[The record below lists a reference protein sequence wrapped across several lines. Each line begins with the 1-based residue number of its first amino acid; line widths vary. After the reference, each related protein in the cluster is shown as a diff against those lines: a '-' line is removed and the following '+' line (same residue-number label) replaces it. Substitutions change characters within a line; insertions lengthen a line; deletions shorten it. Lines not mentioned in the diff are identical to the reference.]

1 MTHLTESILRERFSK
16 GAIPIKNFF
25 TKTLDKKESVS
36 YNDFALRVRCCGAC
50 GLSERRS
57 WMPVTPHGDLTAR
70 VCVIGRCPS
79 FREGCEGHSFP
90 TGSYRYNLMQEYK
103 RIFGIERE
111 PLWYS
116 YATYCDCGTE
126 RPSCS
131 EIACCRAYKAMELS
145 MLDRVD
151 VVFMWGLSAVRSL
164 LDVPYTHIS
173 DVLGYT
179 YETVLANRTAWLIPT
194 LHPISLGWR
203 TRVLGR
209 WVNECLSSLV
219 RDTLAKRLTSAV
231 RVMCNAVQ
239 TGMCDTAEGV
249 SRSESITLPTTK
261 GLSTTECG
269 HSTTD
274 TTETTLSIEGHSA
287 MESHLTDAHLTSTTG
302 SQEATEGCESGNHV
316 RITDNH
322 TTTEP
327 TSFTQKQGGSTVV
340 SYRDTESTPKCLETS
355 TLHRTWNQVT
365 VNKKT
370 IVYNNYHNMYSIMN
384 CNNSL
389 ANLSMHY
396 VHLIT

>member
-16 GAIPIKNFF
+16 GAIPIKNNF
-25 TKTLDKKESVS
+25 TKPLDTKSSVF
-36 YNDFALRVRCCGAC
+36 YNDFALRVKRCVAC
-50 GLSERRS
+50 GLAERRS
-57 WMPVTPHGDLTAR
+57 WLPVTPHGDLTAR

-90 TGSYRYNLMQEYK
+90 RGSYRYNLMQEYK
-103 RIFGIERE
+103 RIFGIEQE

-126 RPSCS
+126 RPSYS

-145 MLDRVD
+145 MLERVD
-151 VVFMWGLSAVRSL
+151 VIFLWGLSAVRSL

-209 WVNECLSSLV
+209 WVNECLSVLV
-219 RDTLAKRLTSAV
+219 RDTLAKKLTSAV

-239 TGMCDTAEGV
+239 TGVCDTAEGV
-249 SRSESITLPTTK
+249 SRSESTALPTKTHF
-261 GLSTTECG
+261 SESHQTPTTVDSQETTER
-269 HSTTD
+269 
-274 TTETTLSIEGHSA
+274 
-287 MESHLTDAHLTSTTG
+287 
-302 SQEATEGCESGNHV
+302 CESGNHV

-327 TSFTQKQGGSTVV
+327 SSFIQKQVGSTVV
-340 SYRDTESTPKCLETS
+340 SYHDTESTSKCLETS

-370 IVYNNYHNMYSIMN
+370 IVYNNCYNMYSIMN

-389 ANLSMHY
+389 ATLSMCY
-396 VHLIT
+396 APLIT

>member
-16 GAIPIKNFF
+16 GAIPIKNNF
-25 TKTLDKKESVS
+25 TKPLDTKSSVF
-36 YNDFALRVRCCGAC
+36 YNDFALRVKRCVAC
-50 GLSERRS
+50 GLAERRS
-57 WMPVTPHGDLTAR
+57 WLPVTPHGDLTAR

-90 TGSYRYNLMQEYK
+90 KGSYRYNLMQEYK
-103 RIFGIERE
+103 RIFGIEQE

-145 MLDRVD
+145 MLERVD
-151 VVFMWGLSAVRSL
+151 VIFLWGLSAVRSL

-209 WVNECLSSLV
+209 WVNECLSVLV
-219 RDTLAKRLTSAV
+219 RDTLAKKLTSAV
-231 RVMCNAVQ
+231 RVMCNTVQ
-239 TGMCDTAEGV
+239 TGVCDTAEGV
-249 SRSESITLPTTK
+249 SRSESTALPTQY
-261 GLSTTECG
+261 G
-269 HSTTD
+269 HS
-274 TTETTLSIEGHSA
+274 TTETTLSTEGHSA
-287 MESHLTDAHLTSTTG
+287 MESRLSDAHQTPTTG
-302 SQEATEGCESGNHV
+302 NQGATERRESGNHV

-327 TSFTQKQGGSTVV
+327 TTVTQKQGGSTVV
-340 SYRDTESTPKCLETS
+340 SYHDTESTPKCLETS

-370 IVYNNYHNMYSIMN
+370 IVYNNNYNMYSIMN

-389 ANLSMHY
+389 ANLSMHN

>member
-25 TKTLDKKESVS
+25 TNTLDKKESIT

-103 RIFGIERE
+103 RIFGIEQE

-151 VVFMWGLSAVRSL
+151 VVFLWGLSAVRSL

-231 RVMCNAVQ
+231 RVMCNAVKKDV
-239 TGMCDTAEGV
+239 CDTAEGI
-249 SRSESITLPTTK
+249 SFCESITLPTEAIP
-261 GLSTTECG
+261 TTIVQDNP
-269 HSTTD
+269 T
-274 TTETTLSIEGHSA
+274 
-287 MESHLTDAHLTSTTG
+287 ESHLSDAHLTSTG

-322 TTTEP
+322 TTTEHS
-327 TSFTQKQGGSTVV
+327 TKVDDHHTGDTTTFTQKQGGSTVV
-340 SYRDTESTPKCLETS
+340 SYHDTESTSKCLETS

-370 IVYNNYHNMYSIMN
+370 IEYNNYHCMYSIMN

-389 ANLSMHY
+389 ANLSMHN